1 MIILGF
7 DQAPRGI
14 GFAHGEPGSVP
25 TRGWYELP
33 NFGDNTARLGEA
45 VYDWVKIF
53 AAEVRAGRI
62 YFEQIISRRTGFD
75 YQTFYKQATV
85 GCNIEI
91 AAAHIG
97 LRDHVFEINIAD
109 WRREFY
115 AGARPPKG
123 CDELSNAWKE
133 MAVKE
138 CARRGWWT
146 DNHNA
151 AEACGI
157 WDFGCKNADK
167 VYKHRA
173 KVGKRRQ
180 ESALDEQRRAEA

>member
-1 MIILGF
+1 MIILGL

-14 GFAHGEPGSVP
+14 GFAFGEPGSVP
-25 TRGWYELP
+25 RVGLHELP
-33 NFGDNTARLGEA
+33 NYGDNTARLGEA
-45 VYDWVKIF
+45 VYEWLKEF
-53 AAEVRAGRI
+53 APLCGAARI
-62 YFEQIISRRTGFD
+62 YFEQIISRRKGFD
-75 YQTFYKQATV
+75 YQVFYKQATV

-91 AAAHIG
+91 AAAHLG
-97 LRDHVFEINIAD
+97 LRDHVFEVNIAD

-123 CDELSNAWKE
+123 CDELSAVWKE
-133 MAVKE
+133 MAMKE

-146 DNHNA
+146 DNHNI

-157 WDFGCKNADK
+157 WDFGCKSSDK

-173 KVGKRRQ
+173 KIGTRRQ
-180 ESALDEQRRAEA
+180 QSALDEQRRQAC